1 MKITIKKIGDVAIPA
16 HDSDKELWQRFSD
29 AEYVIDIKNLDTRT
43 VAQNAALH
51 KWCEQIAYTLNKE
64 GLKMTGLF
72 NNDIDWTMLLVKEQ
86 IVKSILKK
94 TLNINST
101 TKLMKKDIDGLV
113 MYLTKAFGERFGVQM
128 PPFPSRELFE

>member
-16 HDSDKELWQRFSD
+16 HDSDKESWQRFSD